1 MAKFQPGNKAAVGR
15 RPKTTLLSKLRDA
28 VNPAWDDIVRAVIEQ
43 AKAGDM
49 QAVTILA
56 NRVAPVP
63 KAVGPAI
70 QLDIDPSLNPAERLR
85 AITAATLAGEVS
97 PDQARILADLITAE
111 VQLIELTELEGRIA
125 ALEGH
130 HA

>member
-63 KAVGPAI
+63 KSVGPAI
-70 QLDIDPSLNPAERLR
+70 QLDIDPTLNPAGRTTSHYR
-85 AITAATLAGEVS
+85 SDAGRRSLAG
-97 PDQARILADLITAE
+97 PGQDPR
-111 VQLIELTELEGRIA
+111 
-125 ALEGH
+125 
-130 HA
+130 